1 MALKQF
7 FIWPEA
13 PLLSIFVLAV
23 FLVLALYIARTP
35 VRRAILS
42 FSRVLFHALRL
53 SARSVLLAEQRLQKR
68 NREVLLSA
76 GMEQIERTIEREFHR
91 VNAVVERD
99 LQGYPALHRKMADLL
114 TRIDEDYR
122 QSAETPPPLPE
133 WVKIIDSIV
142 KIPAASESMIASIL
156 KEIHRSLERFHRE
169 AMEAYREATKKRHG
183 LLHKMMPYWRKLS
196 KSLED
201 VGKTIGGLI
210 ERSKV
215 IDEKMRA
222 YEDMIKGRDRAT
234 RILTSSAFTQFVIS
248 GLVLLIAIGG
258 AVINFNL
265 IALPMSEMVGG
276 GSYIGPFRTADVA
289 AMVIILVEAAMG
301 IYLLEALRITRL
313 FPIIGSMNDR
323 MRKRMILISFIIL
336 TILAC
341 VEASLAFMRD
351 MIAADIEALRK
362 TLAGGTQ
369 EVQPVYRWIP
379 TVGQMVMGFV
389 LPFALAF
396 VAIPLESF
404 IHSSRTVLGV
414 VLAWLLRVTA
424 FGLRLLGN
432 IIHSLGKAIVET
444 YDVIIFPA
452 LWIERHLKDRL
463 VSAPRKV
470 EPKEV
475 SK

>member
-1 MALKQF
+1 MNLNQL
-7 FIWPEA
+7 FIWPDA
-13 PLLSIFVLAV
+13 PLPSILALIV
-23 FLVLALYIARTP
+23 ILVVVLYIARTP
-35 VRRAILS
+35 VQRAILG
-42 FSRVLFHALRL
+42 FSRVLFYALRL

-68 NREVLLSA
+68 NREVLLGA
-76 GMEQIERTIEREFHR
+76 GMEQMERTIEREFHR

-99 LQGYPALHRKMADLL
+99 LQGYPALHRKLSDLI
-114 TRIDEDYR
+114 TQIDEDYR
-122 QSAETPPPLPE
+122 KSAETPPSPPE
-133 WVKIIDSIV
+133 WVKIIDSVV

-156 KEIHRSLERFHRE
+156 KEIHKSLERFHKE
-169 AMEAYREATKKRHG
+169 AMDAYREATKKRHS
-183 LLHKMMPYWRKLS
+183 LLHKMMPYWRKLART
-196 KSLED
+196 LED
-201 VGKTIGGLI
+201 VGKTITGLI

-215 IDEKMRA
+215 IDAKMDA
-222 YEDMIKGRDRAT
+222 YEEILKGTDRAT
-234 RILTSSAFTQFVIS
+234 RILTSSSFTQFVIS

-276 GSYIGPFRTADVA
+276 GSYIGPFKTANVA

-323 MRKRMILISFIIL
+323 MRKRMILVSFIIL

-362 TLAGGTQ
+362 TLAGGAE

-379 TVGQMVMGFV
+379 TVGQMVMGFI

-414 VLAWLLRVTA
+414 ALAWLLRVFA

-432 IIHSLGKAIVET
+432 IFLSIGKALVEV

-452 LWIERHLKDRL
+452 LWIERQIKDRAI
-463 VSAPRKV
+463 STTKKV
-470 EPKEV
+470 APKEAP
-475 SK
+475 K